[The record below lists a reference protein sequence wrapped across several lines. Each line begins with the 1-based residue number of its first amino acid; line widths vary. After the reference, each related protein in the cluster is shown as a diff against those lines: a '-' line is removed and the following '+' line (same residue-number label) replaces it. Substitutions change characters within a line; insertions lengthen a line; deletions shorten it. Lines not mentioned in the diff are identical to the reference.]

1 MRIKLIAAGAAIAL
15 AASVGSASAADQ
27 YSTLEG
33 IAAQAMTPQEMG
45 AVVGA
50 HVLIVT
56 PPANI
61 HAFGKAGGAA
71 GGVVSPP
78 VSPSGRGRSTGGA
91 GETIFINSV
100 VSFIPRP

>member
-1 MRIKLIAAGAAIAL
+1 MQIKSIVAGAAIAL

-50 HVLIVT
+50 HQLEVT

-78 VSPSGRGRSTGGA
+78 RSPSGGGRPGG
-91 GETIFINSV
+91 EVTITINPV
-100 VSFIPRP
+100 VTFIPRP

>member
-1 MRIKLIAAGAAIAL
+1 MQIKLFVSAAAIAL
-15 AASVGSASAADQ
+15 VAGLGSASAGDQ

-71 GGVVSPP
+71 GGVSPP
-78 VSPSGRGRSTGGA
+78 VSPSGRGRATGGA
-91 GETIFINSV
+91 LETIFINSV
-100 VSFIPRP
+100 VTFIPRP